1 MLPVSFLPLKSLLNP
16 LWSGYVNMTQ
26 LIWILWSS
34 NFILQGSYMPAFHS
48 SFSWISYSHCWNI
61 SCSGLPWHHKFLIL
75 SYHSSSS
82 FPISIVPQSSS
93 PRPLPSLCRWS
104 PGPWPRM
111 PAICLW
117 LPRTSSSDLSSQF
130 QTHTSNRLHDIA
142 SWIASQTQHFHN
154 KRMWMLSHVLL
165 FVAPWT
171 VAHQA
176 PLPMGFPR

>member
-61 SCSGLPWHHKFLIL
+61 SVSGLLWHHKLLIL

-93 PRPLPSLCRWS
+93 PRPLPRLSWWS
-104 PGPWPRM
+104 PGPWPWM

-154 KRMWMLSHVLL
+154 KRMWMLSRVLL